1 MAGKGEGVM
10 LLGPRREATYLGLA
24 AAEVCWVLP
33 IFLGVGQA
41 GSLHSPLLTWLGML
55 VLFLAFFYAYRAI
68 EAATLPLRLQQGLL
82 ALILLLAVGLVL
94 HFHVYGS
101 QGLPGLAWVVVLFRS
116 LADVETVDPSG
127 WMAIMFLVYF
137 WARGIRL
144 SRRSLSVESVGF
156 TFRAGV
162 VILVVESLL
171 LGIIVQADLSGF
183 VLPYFFFS
191 LVAVALARVDE
202 VSRSPNSSQVGYSGF
217 WIGSSVA
224 AVAVL
229 VLVGAIVAALFSGGG
244 LQQIL
249 SWLSPVLYLFWIVIA
264 GLGAFLLL
272 LLEGLLSLFSID
284 LATLGEG
291 IMDALHRIGEFLM
304 APGAE
309 MPVPPGSPAERP
321 PLLGILQV
329 VVAVGIPLLIVV
341 LVLVASWARRRRL
354 EREAGNESRES
365 IHSRRTG
372 SGLRA
377 MLRAGLERL
386 GELAGL
392 VDRFGLGSRFLAAV
406 SIRRVYANLV
416 RLATREGYPRAR
428 SETPYEYLA
437 TLRRALPDHESEV
450 ETITQAYVN
459 AHYGEVP
466 DTREELERIR
476 ACWERV
482 RAGARGT

>member
-1 MAGKGEGVM
+1 M
-10 LLGPRREATYLGLA
+10 LLGARREATYVGLA

-33 IFLGVGQA
+33 VFLGIGQA
-41 GSLHSPLLTWLGML
+41 GSQHSPLLTWLGML
-55 VLFLAFFYAYRAI
+55 VVFLAFFYAYRAI
-68 EAATLPLRLQQGLL
+68 EAAAVPLRLQRGLL
-82 ALILLLAVGLVL
+82 VLILLLAVGLVL
-94 HFHVYGS
+94 HFHVYAS
-101 QGLPGLAWVVVLFRS
+101 LGLPVLGWVIVLFRS
-116 LADVETVDPSG
+116 LADVGAVDPGG
-127 WMAIMFLVYF
+127 WVAIMVLVYF

-144 SRRSLSVESVGF
+144 ARRSLSVESVGF
-156 TFRAGV
+156 SFRAGV
-162 VILVVESLL
+162 IILVIESLL
-171 LGIIVQADLSGF
+171 LGIMVRANLSGF

-202 VSRSPNSSQVGYSGF
+202 VSRSPNSSQVGFSGF
-217 WIGSSVA
+217 WIGSSVV

-229 VLVGAIVAALFSGGG
+229 VLVGAIVAAFFSGGS

-249 SWLSPVLYLFWIVIA
+249 SWLSPFLYLVWIVIA
-264 GLGAFLLL
+264 GVGALLLL

-291 IMDALHRIGEFLM
+291 IMDALRRIGEFLI

-309 MPVPPGSPAERP
+309 VPAPPGSEAQRP
-321 PLLGILQV
+321 PVLGVIQV
-329 VVAVGIPLLIVV
+329 VVAVGIPVLIVV
-341 LVLVASWARRRRL
+341 LVLLASWVRRRRL
-354 EREAGNESRES
+354 EREVGDESRES
-365 IHSRRTG
+365 LRSRRAAG

-428 SETPYEYLA
+428 SETPFEYLA
-437 TLRRALPDHESEV
+437 TLRRALPGHEPEV

-482 RAGARGT
+482 RAAAGR